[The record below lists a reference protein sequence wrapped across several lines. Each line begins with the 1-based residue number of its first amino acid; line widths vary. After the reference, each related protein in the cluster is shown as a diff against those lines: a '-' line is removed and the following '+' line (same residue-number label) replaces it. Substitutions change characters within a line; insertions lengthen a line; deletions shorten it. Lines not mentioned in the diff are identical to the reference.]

1 MRLQS
6 RVFQRRIL
14 GVGALLGTL
23 LVTAGC
29 ASNPKPLYVSPTQ
42 YQSMNCMQ
50 LHAEYSRIEQYIQR
64 GVSSPKTTGVGV
76 GLGVGGGFGRGGW
89 GIGPSISVNMGQSQR
104 TQNSELA
111 RVLGEQ
117 EAIAQAAQFKGCPIA
132 AASKKVAK

>member
-1 MRLQS
+1 MRLQY
-6 RVFQRRIL
+6 RVLSFS
-14 GVGALLGTL
+14 ALLGTL
-23 LVTAGC
+23 LMTAGC
-29 ASNPKPLYVSPTQ
+29 ATTVKPLYVSPTQ
-42 YQSMNCMQ
+42 YQAMNCMQ
-50 LHAEYSRIEQYIQR
+50 LHAEYGRIGQYIQR

-89 GIGPSISVNMGQSQR
+89 GIGPSVSVNMGQSQR

-132 AASKKVAK
+132 AAAKKQLSK

>member
-1 MRLQS
+1 MRLQP
-6 RVFQRRIL
+6 RVLSFSAL
-14 GVGALLGTL
+14 FGAL

-29 ASNPKPLYVSPTQ
+29 ATTVKPMYVSPTQ
-42 YQSMNCMQ
+42 YQALNCAQ
-50 LHAEYSRIEQYIQR
+50 LHTEYGRIEQYIQR

-89 GIGPSISVNMGQSQR
+89 GIGPSVSVNMGQSQR

-117 EAIAQAAQFKGCPIA
+117 DAIVQAAQFKGCPIA

>member
-6 RVFQRRIL
+6 RVLQARLSGL
-14 GVGALLGTL
+14 GVLAVGL
-23 LVTAGC
+23 LVMTGC
-29 ASNPKPLYVSPTQ
+29 ASSVKPMYISPTQ
-42 YQSMNCMQ
+42 YQALNCAQ
-50 LHAEYSRIEQYIQR
+50 LHAEYSRIAQYIQR
-64 GVSSPKTTGVGV
+64 GVSSPKSTGVGV

-89 GIGPSISVNMGQSQR
+89 GIGPSVSVNVGQSQR

-132 AASKKVAK
+132 AASKK